1 MNLQNILEHDAR
13 LSSQMRIAEKPGF
26 LRNVAIFF
34 SHSGDSWF
42 WLAGLILMWLFG
54 DATFKKFATI
64 LFFGIGGLAVV
75 VFAVKFIFK
84 RQRPAGDWG
93 NIYRSTDPHS
103 FPSGHAA
110 RAFMIAVLGT
120 LLTPG
125 WLALIL
131 WLWAPL
137 VAFSRV
143 TMGVHYLSDVIVG
156 AMLGILVAFF
166 GLQIYQPLIDWFFSV
181 TGFMFW

>member
-1 MNLQNILEHDAR
+1 MNLRSILELDAR

-26 LRNVAIFF
+26 LRNLAIFF

-42 WLAGLILMWLFG
+42 WLAALILVWFFG
-54 DATFKKFATI
+54 DPISKKFVTI
-64 LFFGIGGLAVV
+64 IFFGIGGLAVV

-110 RAFMIAVLGT
+110 RAFMIATLGT
-120 LLTPG
+120 LLAPG
-125 WLALIL
+125 WLALVL

-143 TMGVHYLSDVIVG
+143 TMGVHYLSDVLVG
-156 AMLGILVAFF
+156 AILGILVAWF